1 MKNTGTHR
9 YVTVKLWN
17 YETWPNAA
25 QEAKHIMAALNQ
37 HITYNEFLPMVLGR
51 EVMIENDLVLL
62 KDGFFTKYDK

>member
-1 MKNTGTHR
+1 
-9 YVTVKLWN
+9 
-17 YETWPNAA
+17 
-25 QEAKHIMAALNQ
+25 MAALNQ